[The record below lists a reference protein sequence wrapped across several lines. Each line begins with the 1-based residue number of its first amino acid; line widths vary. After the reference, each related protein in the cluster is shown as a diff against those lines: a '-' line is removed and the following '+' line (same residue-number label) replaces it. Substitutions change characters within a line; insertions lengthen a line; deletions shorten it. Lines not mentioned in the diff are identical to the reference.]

1 MNSSRGDKAFK
12 LAIAVSIIFHTLIF
26 GIIVKKPF
34 SSTKSKKTVYYVDM
48 MNFGGGGTLPQ
59 KSNSK
64 KVVKQKTVTK
74 KASMKE
80 LKAESSKIK
89 KKSSLT
95 YSKPVKKV
103 KKRKK
108 TSRKKRVKP
117 KKKKIVRSP
126 LEEVFRNYEKKKSS
140 DNSTGVGFGL
150 GEGSG
155 GSPLLGK
162 FPYAYYIELI
172 KNRIASN
179 WITGSIGLRS
189 SDKIVVVVSF
199 RILKNGR
206 VVDINIE
213 KSSGIDSL
221 DTSALRAVKYSIPL
235 PPLPATYG
243 GKDLTVFIQF
253 VYGGKK

>member
-48 MNFGGGGTLPQ
+48 MNFGGGRTTPQ

>member
-48 MNFGGGGTLPQ
+48 MNFGGGGTPPQ